1 MGQIFY
7 NGPRYFY
14 KSVFSGEAEEGRG
27 GPQAEDPALRV
38 RAEEHRLPLQ
48 RQAARRHDQEAPQS
62 KQGGS
67 GETQS

>member
-7 NGPRYFY
+7 KDPRYFY

-38 RAEEHRLPLQ
+38 CAEEHRIPLQ
-48 RQAARRHDQEAPQS
+48 RQAARGHDQEAPQS
-62 KQGGS
+62 KQGGT
-67 GETQS
+67 GET